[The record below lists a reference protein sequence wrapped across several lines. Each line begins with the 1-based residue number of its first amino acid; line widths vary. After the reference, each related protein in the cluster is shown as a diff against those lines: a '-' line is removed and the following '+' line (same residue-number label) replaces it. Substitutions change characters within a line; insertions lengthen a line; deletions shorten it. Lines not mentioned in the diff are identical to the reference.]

1 VAGRRSLRQKLLLV
15 LGLMLGIFALSLA
28 GTLSGL
34 TSYTSTLKIT
44 DGKSQELVR
53 AESLRNAIRQL
64 TAPVVVGQDEVEADK
79 VIRELAARVE
89 QARTALSD
97 YRAIRRAT
105 HASDE
110 FGEGFQVAQVLEA
123 MQAAFG
129 QLDQAV
135 ARLAQTQIRQP
146 GRSLL
151 EDERLLAAHEQL
163 LAQSNLLW
171 KGIFDEMYWQFDVS
185 KRQARKSLTVVLT
198 ASGAALV
205 LVSVLLYYFSRW
217 IFHPIEQLQ
226 AGVKRV
232 AGGDFEH
239 PIELHSR
246 DELEELAT
254 AFNDM
259 TARLHAIYRDLARQV
274 NERSRQLVR
283 SERLVS
289 VGFLAAGVAHEINNP
304 LASIAFCA
312 EALER
317 RLADLIAK
325 SPREGEILAK
335 YLGMIRQEAFR
346 CKEITQQL
354 LEFSRVGERRRDPTD
369 LAELIQRV
377 LEVAQHLQNCK
388 GKQIIF
394 QPTAHLIALV
404 NPQDMKSVVLNL
416 VVNALDSMDEGGT
429 LTIRLLPYGTT
440 ATIIFS
446 DTGCGMP
453 PEILET
459 IFEPFFTRSRT
470 GKGTG
475 LGLFICHQIIDQH
488 GGSIEASSPGPGQG
502 STFTVRLPLY
512 AIGAGTINPAPVSVS
527 GNGGNGGNGG
537 SASASAGAAQPAPH
551 GLTLPPGERG
561 STGSVSRAA

>member
-1 VAGRRSLRQKLLLV
+1 MAERRSLRQKLLLV
-15 LGLMLGIFALSLA
+15 LGLMLGIFVLSLV
-28 GTLSGL
+28 GTLRGL

-64 TAPVVVGQDEVEADK
+64 TAPVVVADDEVEADK

-89 QARTALSD
+89 QARTALSE

-105 HASDE
+105 NAGDE

-123 MQAAFG
+123 MQTAFG
-129 QLDQAV
+129 QLDDAV
-135 ARLAQTQIRQP
+135 ARLAQTQIRPQR
-146 GRSLL
+146 RSLL

-163 LAQSNLLW
+163 LEHSNLLW
-171 KGIFDEMYWQFDVS
+171 KGIFDEMYWRFDVS

-217 IFHPIEQLQ
+217 IFQPIRQLQ

-325 SPREGEILAK
+325 SPREGEVLAK

-354 LEFSRVGERRRDPTD
+354 LEFSRVGERRREPTD

-377 LEVAQHLQNCK
+377 LEVAQHLQNFK
-388 GKQIIF
+388 GKQIVF
-394 QPTAHLIALV
+394 QPTARLIALV
-404 NPQDMKSVVLNL
+404 NPQDIKSVVLNL

-429 LTIRLLPYGTT
+429 LTITLLPYGTT
-440 ATIIFS
+440 ATIVFS

-453 PEILET
+453 AEILET

-488 GGSIEASSPGPGQG
+488 GGSIEATSPGPGRG
-502 STFTVRLPLY
+502 STFTVRLPLH
-512 AIGAGTINPAPVSVS
+512 AIGAGTLSTGTISVGTGSS
-527 GNGGNGGNGG
+527 GTGRTG
-537 SASASAGAAQPAPH
+537 STDGVAASTAPH
-551 GLTLPPGERG
+551 GLTLRPAEGG
-561 STGSVSRAA
+561 SADSARRAA